1 LALNPYAVTVA
12 AVTLAIVYLTP
23 QTINRFLPSQLLAL
37 VLGSLLVF
45 FWLTAVPVLGE
56 IPTGLPEARL
66 PKFELAVVP
75 DMVRAALVLA
85 LLGSIDSLL
94 TSLIADN
101 LTQSYH
107 DSDRELIGQGIGNT
121 LAGLFGAI
129 PGAGAT
135 MRTVVNVRTGGKTPI
150 SGALHAVV
158 LLAIVLGVGGLAANI
173 PQAVLAGIL
182 IKVGVDII
190 DWAYLQRLKTA
201 PKAGV
206 FFMLVVLLLTVFVDL
221 ITAVGVGIVLAS
233 LLFVKRM
240 SDLQL
245 ANIQEITN
253 GSQHSDLAEDEMAL
267 LEAAEGRVVLY
278 QLTGPFSFGAA
289 RGMARRL
296 GAADAYDALVLDLSG
311 VPFLDS
317 SASLSLEDA
326 IRNAEAQNKLVWLV
340 GLQAPVRQ
348 VLGKLGVEKILPADH
363 ILDSRREALIR
374 ARDAVAAARNTSQT

>member
-1 LALNPYAVTVA
+1 VIVA

-101 LTQSYH
+101 LTQTYH

-135 MRTVVNVRTGGKTPI
+135 MRTVVNIRTGGKTPI

-190 DWAYLQRLKTA
+190 DWAYLRRLKTA

-245 ANIQEITN
+245 ANIHEITN

-326 IRNAEAQNKLVWLV
+326 IRNAKEQNKLVWLV

-348 VLGKLGVEKILPADH
+348 VLGKLGVDKILPADH
-363 ILDSRREALIR
+363 ILDSRREALSR